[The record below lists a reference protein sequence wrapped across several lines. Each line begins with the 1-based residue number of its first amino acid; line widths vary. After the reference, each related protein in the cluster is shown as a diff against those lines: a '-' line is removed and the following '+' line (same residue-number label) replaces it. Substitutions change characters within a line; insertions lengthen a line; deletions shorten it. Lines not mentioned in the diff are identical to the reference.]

1 MSILS
6 KIVESALLEHL
17 YNRLPQVYRDMDVGL
32 RNTPFRR
39 YLSALVEGGYSKQL
53 KEINDFGT
61 LVDPLT
67 CPKEFLPYFCESFN
81 LKYSYTLSADSQRKV
96 LANIGEIMHR
106 VGTYSC
112 LRFILRTL
120 MNWKNTHFDY
130 ERDPILN
137 GEMKKGRYLDVHIE
151 LEEEYD
157 YSSLESYTQ
166 LVGLTNEV
174 LRYLSQFIP
183 YYIDLVG
190 YLTKV
195 TALNLSTNYRV
206 VLMSSRVLGIGYN
219 TKAFITKLPTQDVNV
234 GMGQYKHRKVEI
246 K

>member
-1 MSILS
+1 M
-6 KIVESALLEHL
+6 
-17 YNRLPQVYRDMDVGL
+17 
-32 RNTPFRR
+32 
-39 YLSALVEGGYSKQL
+39 
-53 KEINDFGT
+53 
-61 LVDPLT
+61 
-67 CPKEFLPYFCESFN
+67 
-81 LKYSYTLSADSQRKV
+81 
-96 LANIGEIMHR
+96 
-106 VGTYSC
+106 
-112 LRFILRTL
+112 
-120 MNWKNTHFDY
+120 
-130 ERDPILN
+130 
-137 GEMKKGRYLDVHIE
+137 
-151 LEEEYD
+151 EEEYD

-206 VLMSSRVLGIGYN
+206 VLMSSRVLDIGYN
-219 TKAFITKLPTQDVNV
+219 TKSFITKLPTQNVNV